1 MGIFRILICD
11 DQALIRES
19 LAIILEKQADMEIV
33 GEAANGKEA
42 VEMAETVKPDLI
54 LMDMRMPVMEGTEAT
69 KIIHERYPDVK
80 IVALTTFEED
90 ELIVES
96 LSNGAVGY
104 LLKDITTS
112 DLVKAIQLIREGTSI
127 IPVSFTQKF
136 AGMNGKKKNV
146 PKRSFGLTERELEVL
161 RCLFDGMSNREM
173 AEKLFISETTVKN
186 HLTNIF
192 SKLNV
197 RNRTQAVSL
206 AIENDLLE
214 KG

>member
-1 MGIFRILICD
+1 MNIFKILICD

-19 LAIILEKQADMEIV
+19 LAIILERQEDMEVI
-33 GEAANGKEA
+33 GEASNGKEA
-42 VEMAETVKPDLI
+42 VEMIGTLKPDLI
-54 LMDMRMPVMEGTEAT
+54 LMDMRMPVMGGTEAT

-127 IPVSFTQKF
+127 IPVSFTQKLVN
-136 AGMNGKKKNV
+136 MKGKKKNV
-146 PKRSFGLTERELEVL
+146 PKRSFHLTERELEVL
-161 RCLFDGMSNREM
+161 QCLFEGMSNREM
-173 AEKLFISETTVKN
+173 AERLFISETTIKN

-206 AIENDLLE
+206 AMENDLVE
-214 KG
+214 KS